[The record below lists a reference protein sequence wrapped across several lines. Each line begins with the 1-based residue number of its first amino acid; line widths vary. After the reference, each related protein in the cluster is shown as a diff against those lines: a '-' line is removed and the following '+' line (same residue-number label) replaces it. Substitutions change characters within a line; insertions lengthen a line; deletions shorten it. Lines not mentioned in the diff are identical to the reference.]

1 MSLFYS
7 IDDNEL
13 RVYDIYNFDSNMYGF
28 ADKDDFGS
36 ESLNEF
42 ISELMDKNNDDSFL
56 NRVLNFSANY
66 NSDNIITCDDI
77 ENLNDFISDLNSSH
91 PGLDLPIING
101 NILRRRHLFEDI
113 ENCPYLEAI
122 AKYLLKNIKC
132 QFPDPKFAWIDICH
146 FSEGHFKIAHYWN
159 VNELSNSDKTT
170 IKEMSSIKDLKR
182 AYEKVRIYYF

>member
-66 NSDNIITCDDI
+66 NSDNIITCDYI
-77 ENLNDFISDLNSSH
+77 
-91 PGLDLPIING
+91 
-101 NILRRRHLFEDI
+101 
-113 ENCPYLEAI
+113 
-122 AKYLLKNIKC
+122 
-132 QFPDPKFAWIDICH
+132 
-146 FSEGHFKIAHYWN
+146 
-159 VNELSNSDKTT
+159 
-170 IKEMSSIKDLKR
+170 
-182 AYEKVRIYYF
+182 